1 MARAELQKDFN
12 SLMLKFRKQFSS
24 GYLAPIGGESGTHIQ
39 LTIGGPEL
47 VGSFVKGTELL
58 IEPSAGLSDIQKEF
72 YKKYGTGAKG
82 RANWAKVTEQL
93 IADAIKNGYFGVVP
107 IKDLATIGSSTD
119 LFSQPD
125 GIFYRKINS
134 MTLEATFLLATLKK
148 LIIF

>member
-12 SLMLKFRKQFSS
+12 SLMLKFRKEFSS

-39 LTIGGPEL
+39 LLIGGAEL

-72 YKKYGTGAKG
+72 YKKYGTGATG
-82 RANWAKVTEQL
+82 VANWSKVTEQL

-107 IKDLATIGSSTD
+107 IKDLATIGTT
-119 LFSQPD
+119 P
-125 GIFYRKINS
+125 K
-134 MTLEATFLLATLKK
+134 
-148 LIIF
+148 